1 MITAARGPLLA
12 LSCAALVPA
21 AALAGL
27 ALYARDKAQ
36 PAKVAVA
43 PATVP
48 QQLPAPL
55 ASPLLSV
62 RRAPAALAADG

>member
-43 PATVP
+43 PATV
-48 QQLPAPL
+48 
-55 ASPLLSV
+55 
-62 RRAPAALAADG
+62 GE